1 MSKPNKASSVLEQ
14 LGAGDPP
21 EGLFK
26 TALTH
31 RSFAYEQ
38 PEPVEHNERL
48 ELLGDAVLGL
58 VVADLVF
65 QSYPDLA
72 EGELAILRASVV
84 NTSALAD
91 IARAI
96 GLGDLILL
104 GRGEVTTGGRD
115 KASVLA
121 DSLEALVGAAYL
133 ERGLSAVANALRPLF
148 EEAVADVV
156 EAGEHLDAKGA
167 LQEVAVR
174 DGGARPSYE
183 VRSSGPDHDKRFDA
197 QVSLAGVVRG
207 EGRGRSKKEA
217 EQNAAREA
225 LATLGK
231 TASQLRSADTETA
244 DARAS

>member
-1 MSKPNKASSVLEQ
+1 MSKPNRASSVLDQ

-21 EGLFK
+21 EGIYK

-31 RSFAYEQ
+31 RSYAYEQ
-38 PEPVEHNERL
+38 AEPVEHNERL

-58 VVADLVF
+58 VVAELVYE
-65 QSYPDLA
+65 SYPDFD
-72 EGELAILRASVV
+72 EGALAILRASVV

-96 GLGDLILL
+96 GLGDVILL
-104 GRGEVTTGGRD
+104 GRGEETTGGRE

-133 ERGLSAVANALRPLF
+133 ELGLRAVAEVLRGLF
-148 EEAVADVV
+148 EEAVENVV
-156 EAGEHLDAKGA
+156 AAGEHLDAKGA

-174 DGGARPSYE
+174 DGGARPSYD

-197 QVSLAGVVRG
+197 QVLLGGVVRG
-207 EGRGRSKKEA
+207 EGHGRSKKEA

-231 TASQLRSADTETA
+231 TASRLRAPESERA